1 MPIKASPL
9 EDADSFSRLYERAH
23 IIIFRYIFG
32 LQGGPAE
39 EVEDITA
46 ETFLNAWKARR
57 QFTGDDNAALGWLL
71 HIARNLV
78 IDSYRRRKAQYKL
91 AIDDPDIEWLN
102 IPEGFS
108 SPELQIEY
116 RQQFSRLWE
125 LIQDLSIEQ
134 RDLLILRYV
143 VGWRVNQIADHL
155 HIPENTVSVQ
165 IRRILNRLK
174 ARWTQEQ
181 EN

>member
-1 MPIKASPL
+1 MPIKTTPL
-9 EDADSFSRLYERAH
+9 EDADAFSQLYERAH
-23 IIIFRYIFG
+23 IIVFRYIFG
-32 LQGGPAE
+32 LHGGPAE
-39 EVEDITA
+39 EVEDLTA
-46 ETFLNAWKARR
+46 ETFFKAWKARR

-78 IDSYRRRKAQYKL
+78 IDSYRHRKAQNKL
-91 AIDDPDIEWLN
+91 AIDDLDVEWLN
-102 IPEGFS
+102 IPEGFT
-108 SPELQIEY
+108 SPESQIEY

-125 LIQDLSIEQ
+125 LIQDLSVEQ
-134 RDLLILRYV
+134 RDLLTLRYI

-174 ARWTQEQ
+174 AHSTQSQ
-181 EN
+181 EE